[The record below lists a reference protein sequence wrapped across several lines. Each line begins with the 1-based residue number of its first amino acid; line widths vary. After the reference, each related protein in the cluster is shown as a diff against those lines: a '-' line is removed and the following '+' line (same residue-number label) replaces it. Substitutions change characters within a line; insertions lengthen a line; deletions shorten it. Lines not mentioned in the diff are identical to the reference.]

1 MNKIVAYYSA
11 SGVTAEKARELA
23 SEIGA
28 DVHEIA
34 PAEKYTSADLDWTNR
49 KSRSTI
55 EMKDPSSR
63 PELAEKTTDLSQYD
77 TVYIGFP
84 IWWGV
89 APRVINT
96 FIENNDL
103 EGKKIGIF
111 ATSGGSGIGAAIK
124 DLQRKYPGLD
134 IRGGKL
140 LNGSV
145 NGDIL

>member
-1 MNKIVAYYSA
+1 MNKLVAYYSA
-11 SGVTAEKARELA
+11 SGVTARAANALA
-23 SEIGA
+23 SEVGA
-28 DVHEIA
+28 DVYEIV
-34 PAEKYTSADLDWTNR
+34 PAEKYTDADLDWTNR
-49 KSRSTI
+49 KSRSTL
-55 EMKDPSSR
+55 EMRDPSSR
-63 PELAEKTTDLSQYD
+63 PELAEKSTDLTQYD

-103 EGKKIGIF
+103 SGKKIGIF
-111 ATSGGSGIGAAIK
+111 ATSGGSGIGAAVK
-124 DLQRKYPGLD
+124 DLQNKYPELD

-145 NGDIL
+145 KGDIL

>member
-11 SGVTAEKARELA
+11 G
-23 SEIGA
+23 
-28 DVHEIA
+28 
-34 PAEKYTSADLDWTNR
+34 
-49 KSRSTI
+49 
-55 EMKDPSSR
+55 
-63 PELAEKTTDLSQYD
+63 
-77 TVYIGFP
+77 
-84 IWWGV
+84 GV

>member
-1 MNKIVAYYSA
+1 MNKMIAYYSA

-28 DVHEIA
+28 DVHEIV

-84 IWWGV
+84 KM
-89 APRVINT
+89 
-96 FIENNDL
+96 EYSL
-103 EGKKIGIF
+103 
-111 ATSGGSGIGAAIK
+111 
-124 DLQRKYPGLD
+124 
-134 IRGGKL
+134 
-140 LNGSV
+140 
-145 NGDIL
+145 

>member
-1 MNKIVAYYSA
+1 MKKLVAYYSA
-11 SGVTAEKARELA
+11 SGVTARKAKNLA
-23 SEIGA
+23 SEVGA
-28 DVHEIA
+28 DVYEIV
-34 PAEKYTSADLDWTNR
+34 PAEKYTDADLDWTNR
-49 KSRSTI
+49 KSRSTL
-55 EMKDPSSR
+55 EMRDPSSR
-63 PELAEKTTDLSQYD
+63 PELAEKSTDLTQYD

-103 EGKKIGIF
+103 SGKKIGIF
-111 ATSGGSGIGAAIK
+111 ATSGGSGIGAAVK
-124 DLQRKYPGLD
+124 DLQNKYPELD

-145 NGDIL
+145 KGDIL

>member
-1 MNKIVAYYSA
+1 MKKLVAYYSA
-11 SGVTAEKARELA
+11 SGVTARKAKDLA
-23 SEIGA
+23 SEVGA
-28 DVHEIA
+28 DVYEIV
-34 PAEKYTSADLDWTNR
+34 PAQKYTSADLDWTNR
-49 KSRSTI
+49 KSRSTL
-55 EMKDPSSR
+55 EMRDPSSR
-63 PELAEKTTDLSQYD
+63 PELAEKTTELSGYD

-103 EGKKIGIF
+103 AGKKIGIF
-111 ATSGGSGIGAAIK
+111 ATSGGTGISAAIK
-124 DLQRKYPGLD
+124 DLQKKYPDLD

-145 NGDIL
+145 KGDIL

>member
-1 MNKIVAYYSA
+1 MKKLVAYYSA
-11 SGVTAEKARELA
+11 SGVTARKAKDLA
-23 SEIGA
+23 LEVGA
-28 DVHEIA
+28 DVYEIV
-34 PAEKYTSADLDWTNR
+34 PAQKYTSADLDWTNR
-49 KSRSTI
+49 KSRSTL
-55 EMKDPSSR
+55 EMRDPSSR
-63 PELAEKTTDLSQYD
+63 PELAEKTTEFSGYD

-103 EGKKIGIF
+103 AGKKIGIF
-111 ATSGGSGIGAAIK
+111 ATSGGTGISAAIK
-124 DLQRKYPGLD
+124 DLQKKYPDLD

-145 NGDIL
+145 KGDIL